1 MARRLSKII
10 WQRVRSK
17 HTGGTETQSREKMEL
32 KGTKCGSVRIFGG
45 SGDGV
50 WVQRPEGVEGREGSR
65 G

>member
-10 WQRVRSK
+10 WQRLRSK

-32 KGTKCGSVRIFGG
+32 KGTKCGSVRIFG

-50 WVQRPEGVEGREGSR
+50 WVQGPKGVEGREGSQ